1 MKKIFT
7 IITMMTFVTLSGV
20 EAFAQEQHKDD
31 DTLKIRWKGSRVW
44 IFEDKAIAKI
54 DSVKK
59 DKKKKDDFTHW
70 GGVDF
75 GVSMLTTAKN
85 QLKLPQEQDTTQMNY
100 FLDLNYGKS
109 LFFSLNLLEKN
120 IKLYKNY
127 VNIVTGLGFEW
138 NSYNFKNK
146 ITLAQNAPYI
156 SASNTS
162 VAPDSVSYSKNKL
175 KVAYIK
181 APLLLELNT
190 NTNNSDKSFHIAGGI
205 ELGYKIGSRTKQVYE
220 LGGYDYKIKRK
231 EDYSLADF
239 KYSAVVRAGYGDYFT
254 VFANYGLSE
263 LFAKD
268 KGPQVFP
275 LTAGI
280 SFTF

>member
-1 MKKIFT
+1 MKKIFLLALIT
-7 IITMMTFVTLSGV
+7 ITSAKL
-20 EAFAQEQHKDD
+20 FAQENKEE
-31 DTLKIRWKGSRVW
+31 DTLKIKWKGSRIW
-44 IFEDKAIAKI
+44 IFDAETSAK
-54 DSVKK
+54 DTSKKEEKK
-59 DKKKKDDFTHW
+59 DKDFTHW
-70 GGVDF
+70 GGMDF
-75 GVSMLTTAKN
+75 GVSMLTTAAN
-85 QLKLPQEQDTTQMNY
+85 ELKLPQEQDTTQMNY

-120 IKLYKNY
+120 VRIYKNY
-127 VNIVTGLGFEW
+127 VNLVTGLGFEW

-156 SASNTS
+156 SASNTT

-175 KVAYIK
+175 KVVYIK

-190 NTNNSDKSFHIAGGI
+190 HTTNPDKSFHIAGGV
-205 ELGYKIGSRTKQVYE
+205 ELGYKIGSRTKQVFEMNGYE
-220 LGGYDYKIKRK
+220 YKIKRK

-263 LFAKD
+263 LFEKN
-268 KGPQVFP
+268 KGPEIFP
-275 LTAGI
+275 LTAGV